1 MKTPSGETSQVIA
14 FNPVLLPNGETDP
27 IRSENGKTVFQLH
40 APDVGKI
47 TLTFRDKE
55 LPLTKNDRGVWE
67 IELPTNDGFDFVQ
80 LKIDGV
86 TVLLPYLPIGFGYS
100 RPYNF
105 IDLRQEGRDFSEI
118 RDIPHGSIRH
128 EFFRSSITKEWERMV
143 VYTPPDY
150 DESPKRVYPV
160 LYLQHGH
167 GENEIGW
174 TAMGKINFI
183 LDTLIAENKA
193 EPMIVVM
200 NNGMTQEEFSGQ
212 SRRVNH
218 VLFEKVLL
226 NDIIPFVEK
235 KFRTIQNR
243 NGRAI
248 AGFSMGSMQA
258 VRIAFTNPDLFVSL
272 GVFSGFLQDWIEGDP
287 VMDMVKR
294 EKYDQAHLKALIDP
308 DFAQRFKVLFRS
320 IGTDDPF
327 LPLFAA
333 DDKLLQ
339 QHQTNH
345 IRKIYTGGHD
355 WNVGR
360 KCIYDFVQLI
370 FKGD

>member
-1 MKTPSGETSQVIA
+1 MKTPSGKTSQVTA
-14 FNPVLLPNGETDP
+14 FNPVLLPDGEADP
-27 IRSENGKTVFQLH
+27 IRSENGKTIFQFH
-40 APDVGKI
+40 APTAGEI
-47 TLTFRDKE
+47 TLMFRGKE
-55 LPLTKNDRGVWE
+55 LSLAKNDFGGWE
-67 IELPTNDGFDFVQ
+67 IELPTNGGVDFVQ

-86 TVLLPYLPIGFGYS
+86 TVLSPYLPIGFGYS
-100 RPYNF
+100 RPCNF
-105 IDLRQEGRDFSEI
+105 IDLPQAEKDFAEI
-118 RDIPHGSIRH
+118 RDIPHGSVRH
-128 EFFRSSITKEWERMV
+128 EFFRSSVTNEWERMV

-150 DESPKRVYPV
+150 DENPKRVYPG

-183 LDTLIAENKA
+183 LDNLIAENKA
-193 EPMIVVM
+193 ESMIVVM
-200 NNGMTQEEFSGQ
+200 NNGMTQENFSGQ
-212 SRRVNH
+212 SRHVNH

-243 NGRAI
+243 NARAI

-258 VRIAFTNPDLFVSL
+258 ARISFTNPDLFGSL
-272 GVFSGFLQDWIEGDP
+272 GILSGFLQDWIEGDP
-287 VMDMVKR
+287 TIDMVKR
-294 EKYDQAHLKALIDP
+294 EKYDQAHLKALSDP
-308 DFAQRFKVLFRS
+308 DFDQRFKVFFRS
-320 IGTDDPF
+320 IGTEDPF
-327 LPLFAA
+327 LPLFSE
-333 DDKLLQ
+333 DDKLIE
-339 QHQTNH
+339 QHPINH
-345 IRKIYTGGHD
+345 IRKIYAGGHD